1 MAARTVTDIDADLAA
16 VNTAITGILTGAQSA
31 RAADGRQL
39 TRADLETLRQMKNDL
54 IAERK
59 EIEAQATIA
68 AAGAILLG
76 EV

>member
-1 MAARTVTDIDADLAA
+1 MAARTVTDVDTDLAA
-16 VNTAITGILTGAQSA
+16 VNTAITGILTGSQST

-54 IAERK
+54 LAERDK
-59 EIEAQATIA
+59 ITGVTARTRD
-68 AAGAILLG
+68 GSVMVG